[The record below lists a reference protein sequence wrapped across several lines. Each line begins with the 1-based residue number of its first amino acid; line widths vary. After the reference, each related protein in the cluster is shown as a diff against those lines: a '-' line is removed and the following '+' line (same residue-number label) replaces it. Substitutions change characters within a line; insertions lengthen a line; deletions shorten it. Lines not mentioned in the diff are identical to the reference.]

1 MVTDVFGL
9 STMTQFNPVKP
20 NLSLAGGGGV
30 SIFKSI

>member
-20 NLSLAGGGGV
+20 NLSLAGGVGGGV
-30 SIFKSI
+30 G